1 MRYPAKIKRDGGGW
15 MVSFRDIPE
24 ALTGAATKDDARAM
38 AVDALRTAMDFYFED
53 RRAVPPPSTPQ
64 TGEEEIELPPS
75 IAAKV
80 LLLNEL
86 IEQGIASADL
96 ARRMGVAKQEVTR
109 IIDLHH
115 TTKIDTIAAALSAA
129 GRSLELAVSIR

>member
-1 MRYPAKIKRDGGGW
+1 
-15 MVSFRDIPE
+15 
-24 ALTGAATKDDARAM
+24 M

-53 RRAVPPPSTPQ
+53 RRPVPAASTLR
-64 TGEEEIELPPS
+64 TDEEEIELPPS

-86 IEQGIASADL
+86 IEQGIAPAEL
-96 ARRMGVAKQEVTR
+96 ARRMGIAKQEVTR

-115 TTKIDTIAAALSAA
+115 STKIDTIAAALSAA